1 MEPQPENPQG
11 PTLPDMPT
19 EVVHRIGDFLKPKE
33 KGRLGIALGK
43 SKVATQILMGGKRYH
58 AASKIQSFMRAP
70 MLYFEDHKKMKPLS
84 YHMSYLLRDPIKGE
98 YHPNSLRNRFI
109 KGMIKDDIDQ
119 MRLQTRGG
127 ARIERGR

>member
-43 SKVATQILMGGKRYH
+43 SKVATQFLMDGKRHH

-70 MLYFEDHKKMKPLS
+70 MLYSDDRKQMKPLS
-84 YHMSYLLRDPIKGE
+84 YHMSFLLRDTKGQ
-98 YHPNSLRNRFI
+98 YAPTSARHRFL
-109 KGMIKDDIDQ
+109 KGLLKDDIDQ

>member
-1 MEPQPENPQG
+1 MEPQAEKPQV
-11 PTLPDMPT
+11 PFLSDMPT

-58 AASKIQSFMRAP
+58 AASKIQSVMRAP
-70 MLYFEDHKKMKPLS
+70 MLYDDNLKRNKPLS
-84 YHMSYLLRDPIKGE
+84 YHLSFLKGQNPNALRIR
-98 YHPNSLRNRFI
+98 HLRGFL
-109 KGMIKDDIDQ
+109 KDDVDQ
-119 MRLQTRGG
+119 SRLQTRGG

>member
-1 MEPQPENPQG
+1 
-11 PTLPDMPT
+11 MPT

-43 SKVATQILMGGKRYH
+43 SKVATQFLMDGKRHH
-58 AASKIQSFMRAP
+58 AASKIQSFMRGP
-70 MLYFEDHKKMKPLS
+70 MLYFEDLKKMKPLS
-84 YHMSYLLRDPIKGE
+84 YHMSYLKGQDPNALRIR
-98 YHPNSLRNRFI
+98 HLR
-109 KGMIKDDIDQ
+109 GWLKDDVDQ

>member
-11 PTLPDMPT
+11 PTLSDMPT

-33 KGRLGIALGK
+33 NGRLGIALGK

-70 MLYFEDHKKMKPLS
+70 MLYSDDRKKMKTLS

-109 KGMIKDDIDQ
+109 KRMIKDDIDQ

>member
-1 MEPQPENPQG
+1 MEPQPEREAIQG
-11 PTLPDMPT
+11 PLLSDMPT

-33 KGRLGIALGK
+33 NGRLGIALGK

-70 MLYFEDHKKMKPLS
+70 MLYFEDLKKMKPLS
-84 YHMSYLLRDPIKGE
+84 YHMSYLKGS
-98 YHPNSLRNRFI
+98 PPTSLRYRHL
-109 KGMIKDDIDQ
+109 KGWLKDDIDQ

>member
-1 MEPQPENPQG
+1 MEPQPENLQG
-11 PTLPDMPT
+11 PTLSDMPT

-33 KGRLGIALGK
+33 NGRLGIALGK

-58 AASKIQSFMRAP
+58 AASKIQSFMRGP
-70 MLYFEDHKKMKPLS
+70 MLYFEDLKKMKPLS
-84 YHMSYLLRDPIKGE
+84 YHMSFLLRDNKGQ
-98 YHPNSLRNRFI
+98 YNPTSLRYRHL
-109 KGMIKDDIDQ
+109 KGWLKDDVDQ

>member
-43 SKVATQILMGGKRYH
+43 SKVATQFLMDGKRHH

-70 MLYFEDHKKMKPLS
+70 MLYSDDRKKMKPLS
-84 YHMSYLLRDPIKGE
+84 YHMSYLKGQDPT
-98 YHPNSLRNRFI
+98 SLRYRHL
-109 KGMIKDDIDQ
+109 KGWLKDDVDQ

>member
-43 SKVATQILMGGKRYH
+43 SKVATQFLMDGKRHH

-70 MLYFEDHKKMKPLS
+70 MLYSDDRKRMKPLS
-84 YHMSYLLRDPIKGE
+84 YHMSYLKGQDPNALRIR
-98 YHPNSLRNRFI
+98 HLRGFL
-109 KGMIKDDIDQ
+109 KDDVDQ
-119 MRLQTRGG
+119 SRLQTRGG

>member
-1 MEPQPENPQG
+1 MEPQPEREAIQG
-11 PTLPDMPT
+11 PLLSDIPT
-19 EVVHRIGDFLKPKE
+19 EMVHRIGDFLKPKE

-43 SKVATQILMGGKRYH
+43 SKVATQFLMDGKRHH

-70 MLYFEDHKKMKPLS
+70 MLYSDDRKKMKTLS
-84 YHMSYLLRDPIKGE
+84 YNMSYLKGQDPT
-98 YHPNSLRNRFI
+98 SLRYRHL
-109 KGMIKDDIDQ
+109 KGWLKDDVDQ